1 MDTQELRALLTDGP
15 FVSVHF
21 DESHDTEDAAKQ
33 LRLRLKEIEAALED
47 QGADRPSVEAV
58 LRTVEESSPPVGKAG
73 RTIVAAHGA
82 VLLDR
87 RLAAPPP
94 AQEAR
99 FSELPYFL
107 PTVSHLDETPAHLVV
122 LVDRTGADIEVHRPD
137 GSVET
142 ETVHGQ
148 EHPVHKVRGGGPAHR
163 DIQSHAEQ
171 TAHNNLSEVA
181 DHVAKTAERVRPRAI
196 VLAGEVQART
206 ELRERLPEPA
216 RSLAAE
222 VDAGSRASGAGRDE
236 LDRAVHELLTGQR
249 LRELD
254 DLAERFRAE
263 ASRDS
268 ALAVTGLSAVTAA
281 LAEANVATL
290 LVGDSGEASVYTGA
304 EPAQVGVAQSRLDA
318 LGVEDPARRRADEAL
333 PYAAVAVGADVVVMD
348 ERLDLTD
355 GFGALLRH
363 P

>member
-1 MDTQELRALLTDGP
+1 MDTHELRALLTDGP

-33 LRLRLKEIEAALED
+33 LRLRLKEIEATLED
-47 QGADRPSVEAV
+47 QGADRP
-58 LRTVEESSPPVGKAG
+58 TVEEVLRAVEESPPPVGPAG
-73 RTIVAAHGA
+73 RTVVAAHGT

-99 FSELPYFL
+99 YSALPYFL
-107 PTVSHLDETPAHLVV
+107 PTVSHLEEAPAHLVV

-142 ETVHGQ
+142 ETVQGQ

-171 TAHNNLSEVA
+171 TTRRNLSEVA
-181 DHVAKTAERVRPRAI
+181 DRIAKAAERVRPRAI

-216 RSLAAE
+216 RSLTAE
-222 VDAGSRASGAGRDE
+222 VDAGGRASGADRAE

-254 DLAERFRAE
+254 DLADRFRAG
-263 ASRDS
+263 AGRDS
-268 ALAVTGLSAVTAA
+268 ALAVSGLSAVTAA

-290 LVGDSGEASVYTGA
+290 LVGGSGEASVYTGT
-304 EPAQVGVAQSRLDA
+304 EPTQVGVAKPRLDA
-318 LGVEDPARRRADEAL
+318 LGADDPARRRADEAL

-348 ERLDLTD
+348 ERLDLAD